1 MMSRTKAIGMVAV
14 FAALSAGQVHAQEGG
29 DTEKVC
35 MDLASAKVAFEDV
48 EKINADSTVDEAKQ
62 TVKRADKAL
71 DELSKSAKK
80 ARPEQYK
87 ELETAHKD
95 LRKTVNDVP
104 KDATLG
110 QVRAEVT
117 AGKERVR
124 AAYNRLAQSI
134 NCA

>member
-1 MMSRTKAIGMVAV
+1 M
-14 FAALSAGQVHAQEGG
+14 FAAFSAGQVQAEEGG

-48 EKINADSTVDEAKQ
+48 DKLNRDSTVEEAKQ
-62 TVKRADKAL
+62 TVKRADKAM
-71 DELSKSAKK
+71 DELGKSAKK

-87 ELETAHKD
+87 ELETAHKK
-95 LRKTVNDVP
+95 LKKSVEDVP

-110 QVRAEVT
+110 QVQANIQ
-117 AGKERVR
+117 ANKEGVR

-134 NCA
+134 SCS

>member
-1 MMSRTKAIGMVAV
+1 MSRTKAIGLVAV
-14 FAALSAGQVHAQEGG
+14 FAALSAGQVQAEEGG

-48 EKINADSTVDEAKQ
+48 EKLNADSTVDEAKQ

-80 ARPEQYK
+80 ARPEQFK

-95 LRKTVNDVP
+95 LRKTVDDVP

-110 QVRAEVT
+110 QVRAEIQS
-117 AGKERVR
+117 GKEKVR